1 MGDVVALPRTPAR
14 NSFSP
19 WNGIRPTWPHPR
31 QVTITIEHAR
41 AIDRDIRHLDAVMER
56 ARDIEAI
63 STILST
69 ICGAERAARPNGH
82 GVDRA
87 HPTSCSKPE
96 CAPRTVGR
104 DAKCSRRRKSFR
116 CEALARCRSVLE
128 LRPSK
133 YARVRVRPE

>member
-1 MGDVVALPRTPAR
+1 MGDVVALPGTPAR

-56 ARDIEAI
+56 ARDIATI

-69 ICGAERAARPNGH
+69 ICGAERGAAERAARAIGLWLRTGH
-82 GVDRA
+82 A
-87 HPTSCSKPE
+87 
-96 CAPRTVGR
+96 TVR
-104 DAKCSRRRKSFR
+104 MA
-116 CEALARCRSVLE
+116 
-128 LRPSK
+128 
-133 YARVRVRPE
+133 